1 MLAREVMSRPVLTLR
16 PDDTVRHAADV
27 LVHARIAS
35 APVVDDNGTLVG
47 IVSEADLL
55 RGRSRAD
62 PRAHL
67 RPVPTDDADLDAG
80 GPDVCVADVMTPRP
94 LSVPAAA
101 DAADAARLLLDL
113 GIKAVPVTEG
123 HRVVGV
129 IARRDLLRSLCRP
142 DDEVR
147 DDVLRL
153 LDGLGLAADW
163 DVAVVD
169 GVVRLAA
176 RGAAHG
182 RQVAAVLART
192 VPGVVRVV
200 QGRPTRS
207 LQGRP

>member
-1 MLAREVMSRPVLTLR
+1 MLAREVMSTPVLTLR

-35 APVVDDNGTLVG
+35 APVVDDDGTLVG

-55 RGRSRAD
+55 RGRSPAD

-67 RPVPTDDADLDAG
+67 RPVPLDDDDPEPG
-80 GPDVCVADVMTPRP
+80 TGVCVADVMTPRP
-94 LSVPAAA
+94 LSVPAGA

-129 IARRDLLRSLCRP
+129 VARRDLLRSLCRP

-153 LDGLGLAADW
+153 LDGLGLAGDW
-163 DVAVVD
+163 HVAVVD
-169 GVVRLAA
+169 GVVRLSG

-200 QGRPTRS
+200 QGQPTRS